1 MRALVTALIV
11 LSANLSANLS
21 TPAAAGGSGASGAG
35 TEAAASER
43 ARAVPDLRVR
53 RTVTGLTNPWDVQQ
67 LGGGRLLMTE
77 RDSGRL
83 LIATG
88 SEVTEVTFPSADV
101 WVSGETGLMSIELD
115 ANFDQNRRFYLCQ
128 GGTKISGAHDVRVG
142 AWKFTRDFSTAN
154 RKRWLLRG
162 LPATSGRHG
171 GCRLLLTRKGALLVG
186 TGDAA
191 DPVNP
196 QSKKTFGGKVLRL
209 DPKTGEPWPTNQW
222 AAAKNRRKRF
232 VFTYGH
238 RNVQGLAQRADGTI
252 WSAEHGPDRD
262 DEINR
267 LGAGRNFGWNP
278 GAGYD
283 ESGPMTDKSLPGKQH
298 AARWSSGVPTIAT
311 SGAAWVRGSQWGRL
325 DGTLAVAA
333 LKGERVVF
341 MKFSKSGRLKWTR
354 SPATLQKFGRL
365 RSITVAAD
373 GDLLITTSNGGGD
386 SILRVSPHLG

>member
-1 MRALVTALIV
+1 MRALLIALIV
-11 LSANLSANLS
+11 LSASLS
-21 TPAAAGGSGASGAG
+21 TPVAATGSGTPGAG
-35 TEAAASER
+35 TRAAAR
-43 ARAVPDLRVR
+43 DLARAVPDLQVR
-53 RTVTGLTNPWDVQQ
+53 RTVTDLTNPWDVQQ
-67 LGGGRLLMTE
+67 LDDGRLLVTE

-83 LIATG
+83 LIANG
-88 SEVTEVTFPSADV
+88 SAVSEVAFPSEDV

-128 GGTKISGAHDVRVG
+128 GGTKKSGIHDVRVG
-142 AWKFTRDFSTAN
+142 AWKLTTDFSSAN

-171 GCRLLLTRKGALLVG
+171 GCRLLLTGKGALLVG

-196 QSKKTFGGKVLRL
+196 QSKKTLGGKVLRL
-209 DPKTGEPWPTNQW
+209 DPKTGDPWPTNPW
-222 AAAKNRRKRF
+222 VNAKNRRKRF

-278 GAGYD
+278 GPGYD
-283 ESGPMTDKSLPGKQH
+283 ESGPMTDKSLPGKQY
-298 AARWSSGVPTIAT
+298 AARWSSGVPTLAT
-311 SGAAWVRGSQWGRL
+311 SGAAWVSGSQWGQL

-333 LKGERVVF
+333 LKSERVVF
-341 MKFSKSGRLKWTR
+341 MKFSRRGRLKWTR
-354 SPATLQKFGRL
+354 SPSSLQQHGRL
-365 RSITVAAD
+365 RSISVAAD

-386 SILRVSPHLG
+386 AVLRVSPRP

>member
-1 MRALVTALIV
+1 MRALLTALIV
-11 LSANLSANLS
+11 LSATLS
-21 TPAAAGGSGASGAG
+21 TPTAATGSGAPDDGA
-35 TEAAASER
+35 R
-43 ARAVPDLRVR
+43 APANDRLRAVPDLRIR

-67 LGGGRLLMTE
+67 LADGRLLMTE

-83 LIATG
+83 LIAKAG
-88 SEVTEVTFPSADV
+88 AVTEVAFPSDAV
-101 WVSGETGLMSIELD
+101 WVSSETGLMSIELD

-128 GGTKISGAHDVRVG
+128 GGTKKSGAHDVRVG
-142 AWKFTRDFSTAN
+142 VWKLTTDFATAN

-196 QSKKTFGGKVLRL
+196 QSKRTLGGKVLRL
-209 DPKTGEPWPTNQW
+209 DPKTGDPWPTNPW
-222 AAAKNRRKRF
+222 ADAKNRRKRY

-283 ESGPMTDKSLPGKQH
+283 ESGPMTDKSLPGKQY

-311 SGAAWVRGSQWGRL
+311 SGAAWVRGAQWGKL

-341 MKFSKSGRLKWTR
+341 MKFTKRGRLKWTR
-354 SPATLQKFGRL
+354 SPASLQKYGRL
-365 RSITVAAD
+365 RSISVAAD
-373 GDLLITTSNGGGD
+373 GDLLITTANGRGD
-386 SILRVSPHLG
+386 AVLRVSPRLG